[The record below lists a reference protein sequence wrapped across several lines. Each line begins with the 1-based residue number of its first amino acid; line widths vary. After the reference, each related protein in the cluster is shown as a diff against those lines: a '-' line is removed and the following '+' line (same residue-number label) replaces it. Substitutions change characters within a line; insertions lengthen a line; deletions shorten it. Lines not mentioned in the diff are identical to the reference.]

1 MSSPEQDA
9 LFREALRI
17 GGRSRMTGEDSSA
30 GLERVPA
37 AVQVHNDA
45 DDAHHITD
53 LVLLYNI
60 AKL

>member
-1 MSSPEQDA
+1 
-9 LFREALRI
+9 
-17 GGRSRMTGEDSSA
+17 MTGEDSSA